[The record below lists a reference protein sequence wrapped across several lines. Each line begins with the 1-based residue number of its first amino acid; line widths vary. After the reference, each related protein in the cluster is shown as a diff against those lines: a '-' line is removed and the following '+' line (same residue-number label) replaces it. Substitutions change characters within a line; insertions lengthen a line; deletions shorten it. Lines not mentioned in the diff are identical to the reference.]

1 MSGSAASKSKSG
13 KPTFDPDFKA
23 KEFVESDNNWFQARF
38 GTQKDDKTVAGA
50 TGKAPKS
57 GASGQQKPTK
67 KTGVR
72 NNLFVYLEWES
83 TDRII

>member
-13 KPTFDPDFKA
+13 KETFDPDFQA
-23 KEFVESDNNWFQARF
+23 KEFDESDDNWFQARF

-50 TGKAPKS
+50 TGKAPKR

-67 KTGVR
+67 KTGG
-72 NNLFVYLEWES
+72 S
-83 TDRII
+83 KCIAS